1 LRLYECDTQQ
11 CPQSRGIELVHIVDL
26 TDSNT
31 EVVTR
36 FNTNISSS
44 GRFFTDSNGLGIFLT
59 IIPYHVIVISC
70 YFISCY
76 LLNVVDYTMK

>member
-1 LRLYECDTQQ
+1 LRLYECDAQQ

-26 TDSNT
+26 TDRNT

-59 IIPYHVIVISC
+59 IISRYFYFVCILFNVIC
-70 YFISCY
+70 
-76 LLNVVDYTMK
+76 